1 LETLCDSTWA
11 IFEATHPFGDA
22 HHDDDLKDH
31 LRLKVFILAES
42 FGLDDLDTCKERH

>member
-1 LETLCDSTWA
+1 LASRTK
-11 IFEATHPFGDA
+11 ATSPLHRFGDA